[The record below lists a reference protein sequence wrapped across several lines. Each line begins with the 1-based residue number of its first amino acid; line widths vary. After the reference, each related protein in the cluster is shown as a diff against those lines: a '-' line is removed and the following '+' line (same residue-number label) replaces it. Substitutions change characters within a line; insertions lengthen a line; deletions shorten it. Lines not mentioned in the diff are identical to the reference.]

1 MVENLAIINFED
13 FSLGFGNQHVAS
25 AHIGPAGPGIRR
37 RQIALLP
44 LLDVVFWREVQRR
57 YGIADV
63 NCLKSAVTPSSSY
76 FCIPSPVAA
85 HAPLA
90 QANSTPRSIIFVLR
104 IISPLLS
111 WTQNRSL
118 V

>member
-13 FSLGFGNQHVAS
+13 FPLGFGNQHVAS

-63 NCLKSAVTPSSSY
+63 KLFEVRGDPIQLIFLYTFAGRR
-76 FCIPSPVAA
+76 
-85 HAPLA
+85 APLA

>member
-1 MVENLAIINFED
+1 MLENLAIINFED
-13 FSLGFGNQHVAS
+13 FPLGFGNQHVAS

-44 LLDVVFWREVQRR
+44 LLDVVFWREVKRR
-57 YGIADV
+57 DGIADV
-63 NCLKSAVTPSSSY
+63 KLFEVRGDPIQLIFLYTFAGCRPR
-76 FCIPSPVAA
+76 AA
-85 HAPLA
+85 GE
-90 QANSTPRSIIFVLR
+90 ANSTPRSIIFVLR